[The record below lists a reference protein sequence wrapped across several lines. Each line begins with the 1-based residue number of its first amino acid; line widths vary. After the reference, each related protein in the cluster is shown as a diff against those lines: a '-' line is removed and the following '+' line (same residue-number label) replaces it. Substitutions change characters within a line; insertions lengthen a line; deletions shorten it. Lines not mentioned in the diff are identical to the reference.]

1 MRGALAVVGA
11 ASVAAV
17 TLSTPIPNA
26 LAANVLTVT
35 GYTFGGKIDWEMDE
49 IFQGSF
55 CSDSSG
61 NSCTSVDY
69 NSGVSEGAEEDG
81 LRALKA
87 AMGTTAPPTVVVGF
101 SQGATIATHWLEEHA
116 GKPGAPAAEDLS
128 FVLAANPKRK
138 YGGIR
143 STFVEP
149 TPDTEYEVLD
159 IAIEY
164 DGAADFPTDPR
175 NVLALANALAGFAFF
190 HIPGYNN
197 IDLGAEK
204 LVWKEGNTTYVLI
217 RRENLP
223 LLEPLRALG
232 LDALADRLNAPLK
245 EIIDEAYDRDY
256 PGLVDPEDHDDVIE
270 AVLSTDDTEDADDA
284 EEARDNAPASA
295 RFTALPGRTAT
306 PGEKDSEDLE
316 KDSPATDSDTEADD
330 VDTET
335 ADEDAESDADDAT
348 TKADVSKPS
357 ESDDTRGADAGSDAD
372 SDSGPDS
379 SDD

>member
-11 ASVAAV
+11 ASVAAM
-17 TLSTPIPNA
+17 TLSTPTPNA

-101 SQGATIATHWLEEHA
+101 SQGATIATHWLEENA
-116 GKPGAPAAEDLS
+116 GTPGAPAAEDLS

-245 EIIDEAYDRDY
+245 AIIDEAYDRDY
-256 PGLVDPEDHDDVIE
+256 PGLIDPEDHDDAIE
-270 AVLSTDDTEDADDA
+270 AVLSTEDADGA
-284 EEARDNAPASA
+284 EEAEDDAREPA
-295 RFTALPGRTAT
+295 RFTAFAGTTAM
-306 PGEKDSEDLE
+306 PDAQESDELE
-316 KDSPATDSDTEADD
+316 TDSPATDLEDDADTDADD
-330 VDTET
+330 
-335 ADEDAESDADDAT
+335 AGEDAKAADESDADRGT
-348 TKADVSKPS
+348 TKADASKPS
-357 ESDDTRGADAGSDAD
+357 ASDDSASDAD
-372 SDSGPDS
+372 SDSGSDSSDS